1 MNDKTSER
9 KPAGKPNRILTII
22 GIVLCVILV
31 PMLVINWTLIIKSF
45 INKDEVPDFGGL
57 FPMIVLTDSMFP
69 QIKSGDLIFCRTI
82 DAQKVEV
89 GDVISFFDP
98 SGNGSSVVTHEVIEV
113 VQDGSIRSFRTKGI
127 NNNTEDKVLVPTAN
141 LVGKYTGF
149 RIPGAGRVALFMQT
163 TYGLI
168 LCVLVPVLL
177 FVGGDVISRRKGEK
191 AKDDDVAALLAELE
205 ELKRMQKSTGEEPQ
219 NAQGS
224 EMHNAQCTTQ
234 NEPKENE

>member
-1 MNDKTSER
+1 MTKPTSS
-9 KPAGKPNRILTII
+9 KNSKVLTII

-31 PMLVINWTLIIKSF
+31 PMLIINCTLIVKSF

-98 SGNGSSVVTHEVIEV
+98 SGNGSSVVTHEVIEIIGE
-113 VQDGSIRSFRTKGI
+113 GSTVSFRTKGI

-149 RIPGAGRVALFMQT
+149 RIPAAGKVALFMQT

-205 ELKRMQKSTGEEPQ
+205 ELKRMQKSTGEETQ
-219 NAQGS
+219 NAEGS
-224 EMHNAQCTTQ
+224 EMHNAQCT
-234 NEPKENE
+234 